1 MEINYSSFSVN
12 HDWLSKA
19 CWFTDGH
26 ATRIHEVYLLTVV
39 IRRLNSLSV
48 LKRIVAQIHDQIVDE
63 LLRIVYVVGLRILCG
78 VYLVDSRKVASSCG

>member
-63 LLRIVYVVGLRILCG
+63 LLLAVREELAEPANYFAKDLLH
-78 VYLVDSRKVASSCG
+78 